1 VFLGSS
7 PLATNHPV
15 LPDSSFFMRQLNIVA
30 DGDSWNDYPRILFT
44 NGGLADHLSDIMGVP
59 FVNIAHAG
67 DASEESLGLAKSQ
80 RLEKCLPNADILFWS
95 SGGDDIAGDQF
106 KIWLNE
112 NTDGD
117 ITKAVNWA
125 RLNACL
131 DVVMAD
137 YEDLLDIRDRIAP
150 GCLLV
155 THSYDFPPPEVM
167 GQGVLILGPWLKPGL
182 DYCGWTAPDSQA
194 TIVRAM
200 LAAFNARLEALNAQ
214 HGENWLHV
222 NTQGTCEPGDWGNEL
237 HLKDSGWRKVAMKIN
252 LALLPRLDEINGHE

>member
-1 VFLGSS
+1 
-7 PLATNHPV
+7 
-15 LPDSSFFMRQLNIVA
+15 
-30 DGDSWNDYPRILFT
+30 
-44 NGGLADHLSDIMGVP
+44 
-59 FVNIAHAG
+59 
-67 DASEESLGLAKSQ
+67 
-80 RLEKCLPNADILFWS
+80 
-95 SGGDDIAGDQF
+95 
-106 KIWLNE
+106 
-112 NTDGD
+112 
-117 ITKAVNWA
+117 
-125 RLNACL
+125 
-131 DVVMAD
+131 
-137 YEDLLDIRDRIAP
+137 LDIRDRIAP